1 MGLVSV
7 KVEPYGGVLRQTNRG
22 RWTYDSTV
30 NGERKI
36 VSTRTTNFDEAMLI
50 AKRLA
55 TTHVI
60 KGLDQG
66 GAYPRDYDDL
76 FKTSKKNAAARGKQ
90 FNLTRDEFDTLVKR
104 ANGHCEL
111 TGLRFQRIKDGA
123 RFERQPFLPSLDR
136 EDNSQGYSLSNCRL
150 VCIAVNYALSTWGD
164 WVLFEIAKAL
174 LTKNRGPMRSK
185 LPR

>member
-1 MGLVSV
+1 MNLVSIR
-7 KVEPYGGVLRQTNRG
+7 VEPHGGVLRQTSRG
-22 RWTYDSTV
+22 WWTYDSTV

-36 VSTRTTNFDEAMLI
+36 VSTRTKNFDDALLI
-50 AKRLA
+50 ANRLA

-76 FKTSKKNAAARGKQ
+76 FKTSKKNAVTRNKP
-90 FNLTRDEFDTLVKR
+90 FNLTKSEFDTLVKR
-104 ANGHCEL
+104 AGGRCEL
-111 TGLRFQRIKDGA
+111 TGLKFQRIRDGA

-136 EDNSQGYSLSNCRL
+136 VDNSQGYSLGNCRL

-164 WVLFEIAKAL
+164 WVLFEVAKAL
-174 LTKNRGPMRSK
+174 LTKNRGPIRSR
-185 LPR
+185 LPK